1 MAAKRQRVG
10 LADSWRRL
18 RRNPLAM
25 AGFLTIAF
33 LFVVSLLA
41 PVLANNKPIY
51 LKKDGKTYFPIFFRY
66 PEFTALTNFKTM
78 QAETKIMPPVPW
90 AFDEADEDIMDN
102 PSKPS
107 RTHLMGTDG
116 IGRDLLSRVIHGT
129 GVSLKVGF
137 TSVTISVF
145 IGVLVG
151 ALSGFYGGWVD
162 IVFSRV
168 IEVMQCF
175 PTFFLILTVIAL
187 VGPSIKMVMFVIGFT
202 TWTGLARMVRGE
214 FLSLRDREFVLAARV
229 LGASDARII
238 FRHVLPN
245 ALAPVFV
252 SATLGVAS
260 AILTESTLSYL
271 GMGVQPPDASWGN
284 LISDGQQYIR
294 SCWWLSIYPGTMIL
308 ITVLSYNL
316 FGEGLRDA
324 LDPRM
329 R

>member
-1 MAAKRQRVG
+1 MATVRSRVG
-10 LADSWRRL
+10 LSDSWRRL
-18 RRNPLAM
+18 RRNPLSL
-25 AGFLTIAF
+25 GGLVIIAF
-33 LFVVSLLA
+33 LFVVSFLS
-41 PVLANNKPIY
+41 PVLANNKPIA
-51 LKKDGKTYFPIFFRY
+51 LKKDGRWFFPSVFRY
-66 PEFTALTNFKTM
+66 KEFSALTNFKTM

-90 AFDEADEDIMDN
+90 AYDESDEDIVEN
-102 PSKPS
+102 PAPPS
-107 RTHLMGTDG
+107 RAHWMGTDP

-137 TSVTISVF
+137 LSVGISLF
-145 IGVLVG
+145 IGIIVG
-151 ALSGFYGGWVD
+151 SLAGFYGGWID
-162 IVFSRV
+162 MIFSRI

-175 PTFFLILTVIAL
+175 PTFFLILTVIAF
-187 VGPSIKMVMFVIGFT
+187 VGPSIWKVMVVIGVT

-214 FLSLRDREFVLAARV
+214 FLALRDREFVLAARV

-260 AILTESTLSYL
+260 AILVESTLSYL
-271 GMGVQPPDASWGN
+271 GLGVQPPDPSWGN
-284 LISDGQQYIR
+284 LISEGQQYIR
-294 SCWWLSIYPGTMIL
+294 SCWWLSIFPGSMIL
-308 ITVLSYNL
+308 VTVLSYNL

>member
-1 MAAKRQRVG
+1 MAAVQRVG

-25 AGFLTIAF
+25 IGLVIIAT
-33 LFVVSLLA
+33 LFGISLLA
-41 PVLANNKPIY
+41 PVLANNRPIV
-51 LKKDGKTYFPIFFRY
+51 LKKDGHWFFPILFNYKGFS
-66 PEFTALTNFKTM
+66 PLTNFKTM
-78 QAETKIMPPVPW
+78 QAETKVMPPIPW
-90 AFDEADEDIMDN
+90 AYDETDDDSTDN
-102 PSKPS
+102 PARPS
-107 RTHLMGTDG
+107 RVHWMGTDG

-137 TSVTISVF
+137 ASVGISVC
-145 IGVLVG
+145 IGVLLG
-151 ALSGFYGGWVD
+151 SLAGYYGGK
-162 IVFSRV
+162 IEMLISRL

-187 VGPSIKMVMFVIGFT
+187 KGPSIWMVMVVIGLT
-202 TWTGLARMVRGE
+202 TWTSLARMVRGE
-214 FLSLRDREFVLAARV
+214 FMSLKDREFVLAARV

-260 AILTESTLSYL
+260 AILLESTLSYL
-271 GMGVQPPDASWGN
+271 GMGVQPPDPSWGQ

-294 SCWWLSIYPGTMIL
+294 AQWWLSIFPGAMIL

>member
-1 MAAKRQRVG
+1 MIG
-10 LADSWRRL
+10 L
-18 RRNPLAM
+18 
-25 AGFLTIAF
+25 TIIAF
-33 LFVVSLLA
+33 LFTVSLFA

-51 LKKDGKTYFPIFFRY
+51 LVKDGKSYWPIFFRY
-66 PEFTALTNFKTM
+66 PEFSALTNFKTM
-78 QAETKIMPPVPW
+78 QAEKKIMPPIPW

-102 PSKPS
+102 PAKPS
-107 RTHLMGTDG
+107 RSHLMGTDG

-137 TSVTISVF
+137 VSVTISVL
-145 IGVLVG
+145 IGVMMG
-151 ALSGFYGGWVD
+151 ALAGFYGGWID
-162 IVFSRV
+162 ITISRI

-187 VGPSIKMVMFVIGFT
+187 VGPSIWMVMGVIGFT
-202 TWTGLARMVRGE
+202 SWTSLARLVRGE
-214 FLSLRDREFVLAARV
+214 FLSLKDREFVLAARV

-284 LISDGQQYIR
+284 LIADGQLYIR
-294 SCWWLSIYPGTMIL
+294 SCWWLAIYPGSMIL

>member
-1 MAAKRQRVG
+1 MF
-10 LADSWRRL
+10 
-18 RRNPLAM
+18 
-25 AGFLTIAF
+25 GFLTVGF

-41 PVLANNKPIY
+41 PLLANNKPIAM
-51 LKKDGKTYFPIFFRY
+51 KRDGKWFFPIVFRY
-66 PEFTALTNFKTM
+66 PEFSALTNFKTLP
-78 QAETKIMPPVPW
+78 AETKIMPPVPW
-90 AFDEADEDIMDN
+90 AFDETDEDLMDN
-102 PSKPS
+102 PAKPS
-107 RTHLMGTDG
+107 RAHPMGTDG
-116 IGRDLLSRVIHGT
+116 LGRDLLSRVIHGT

-145 IGVLVG
+145 IGVMVG
-151 ALSGFYGGWVD
+151 ALSGFYGGWIDV
-162 IVFSRV
+162 VFSRI

-187 VGPSIKMVMFVIGFT
+187 MGPSIKMVMLVIGFT

-214 FLSLRDREFVLAARV
+214 FLTLRDREFVLAARV

-308 ITVLSYNL
+308 VTVLSYNL

>member
-1 MAAKRQRVG
+1 MTTVRQRVG

-18 RRNPLAM
+18 RRNPLSM
-25 AGFLTIAF
+25 TGFAIIALLF
-33 LFVVSLLA
+33 LVSFLSPL
-41 PVLANNKPIY
+41 LANNKPVA
-51 LKKDGKTYFPIFFRY
+51 LKKDGRWFFPVLFRY
-66 PEFTALTNFKTM
+66 KEFSALTNFKTM
-78 QAETKIMPPVPW
+78 VAEVKVMPPIPW
-90 AFDEADEDIMDN
+90 AFDEADEDVVEN
-102 PSKPS
+102 PSVPS
-107 RTHLMGTDG
+107 RAHWMGTDA
-116 IGRDLLSRVIHGT
+116 IGRDLLSRIIHGT

-137 TSVTISVF
+137 VSVGISLC
-145 IGVLVG
+145 IGVLLG
-151 ALSGFYGGWVD
+151 SLAGFYGGYVD
-162 IVFSRV
+162 IAISRV

-175 PTFFLILTVIAL
+175 PTFFLILTVIAF
-187 VGPSIKMVMFVIGFT
+187 VGPSIWSVMVVIGVT

-214 FLSLRDREFVLAARV
+214 FLSLKDREFVLAARV

-260 AILTESTLSYL
+260 AILVESTLSYL
-271 GMGVQPPDASWGN
+271 GLGVQPPDPSWGN
-284 LISDGQQYIR
+284 LISEGQQYIR
-294 SCWWLSIYPGTMIL
+294 SCWWLSIFPGTMIL